1 MIFPPHR
8 ATVSPLVHKSRMGNK
23 PSSSSPGFRGRDFVE
38 DDGSYVQAREI
49 EHGPLYEER
58 TQVPQLPLPELE
70 HTLQVLLES
79 CRAVAQS
86 PEELL
91 QLEQII
97 ATMLSA
103 DSPAQSAQRKLEAL
117 RDAALAQHTSWF
129 VKYWNQ
135 YAYLKD
141 RSSVAHNVSYH
152 LLLRDDLPSTHAAA
166 SSPLFRAAR
175 FVYHA
180 LHYRDLVCQ
189 GQLAPDRHPTTK
201 IAVDNSQHKFLFHT
215 CRIPGRTQDWC
226 RMYDWQRFP
235 HFAVARNGR
244 FYQVQSAPGATV
256 REIYSQ
262 LDWICQDADKRAI
275 GQVGLLTSQ
284 GRDEWFADRAH
295 VLKAHPSALVQL
307 ESAAFLVCLDGAQ
320 PQSRRSVAV
329 HMLNASE
336 ADVGN
341 RFWDKS
347 SQIIV
352 SSNGKIAYVA
362 EHSMCDGV
370 TTARFVNHV
379 LQAMDGDE
387 GEDEERAVAAPTVKP
402 KEMAFRLSAAMQR
415 RCDKAKKDFV
425 ARMAP
430 TESDVLQFTQFGSD
444 RIKAEFHLSPDAFAQ
459 MAIQS
464 AGRLVFG
471 SYRATYESTQTRTFA
486 QGRTEVTRVLAEDSK
501 RFCDALWGFSASG
514 GDIPEDLKSLLAK
527 ACKRHGEYVQ
537 LAVRGMGCDR
547 HLLALK
553 LVSDGGELFSNE
565 LYQRAG
571 RWDISTS
578 GLSGDGIDGWAFG
591 EVVEG
596 GVGVAYS
603 VQPQHLRFTVTSSS
617 KLAPQFCQALNRSL
631 EAMEAIFN
639 K

>member
-1 MIFPPHR
+1 
-8 ATVSPLVHKSRMGNK
+8 MGNK
-23 PSSSSPGFRGRDFVE
+23 PSSHGFRRQDFIE
-38 DDGSYVQAREI
+38 DDGSYVQARQI
-49 EHGPLYEER
+49 EYGPLYDEK

-79 CRAVAQS
+79 CRALAQS
-86 PEELL
+86 PSELL
-91 QLEQII
+91 ALEQII
-97 ATMLSA
+97 ANMLLA
-103 DSPAQSAQRKLEAL
+103 DSPARLAQHKLELL
-117 RDAALAQHTSWF
+117 RDQASVQHTSWF
-129 VKYWNQ
+129 IQFWNQ
-135 YAYLKD
+135 HAYLKD

-152 LLLRDDLPSTHAAA
+152 LLLRDDIFANKTSP
-166 SSPLFRAAR
+166 PLFRAAR

-201 IAVDNSQHKFLFHT
+201 LAMDNSQHKFLFHT
-215 CRIPGRTQDWC
+215 CRIPGQTQDWC

-235 HFAVARNGR
+235 HFTVARNGR
-244 FYQVQSAPGATV
+244 FYLVQSAPNATV

-262 LDWICQDADKRAI
+262 LDWICRDADKKSS
-275 GQVGLLTSQ
+275 GQIGLLTSQ
-284 GRDEWFADRAH
+284 TRDEWFADRAK
-295 VLKAHPSALVQL
+295 VLRNHSTALLQL

-336 ADVGN
+336 EDVGN

-379 LQAMDGDE
+379 LQAMDDE
-387 GEDEERAVAAPTVKP
+387 ALEEEQSITLTAAKP
-402 KEMAFRLSAAMQR
+402 KEIVFRLSATMQR
-415 RCDKAKKDFV
+415 QCVQAKKDFV
-425 ARMAP
+425 TRMAL

-444 RIKAEFHLSPDAFAQ
+444 RIKSEFQLSPDAFAQ

-486 QGRTEVTRVLAEDSK
+486 QGRTEVTRVLTEDSK
-501 RFCDALWGFSASG
+501 KFCDALWGFSPPNKDG
-514 GDIPEDLKSLLAK
+514 NDLKSMLTN

-537 LAVRGMGCDR
+537 KAVRGMGCDR
-547 HLLALK
+547 HLLAIK
-553 LVSDGGELFSNE
+553 LVGGGGELFTNE
-565 LYQRAG
+565 LYLRAG

-578 GLSGDGIDGWAFG
+578 GLSGSGIDGWSFG

-617 KLAPQFCQALNRSL
+617 KLASEFCQALDRSL
-631 EAMEAIFN
+631 AAMQEIFN
-639 K
+639 N